1 MDGSHAISALVR
13 KRADLAGEIEAS
25 ETRLR
30 ALRASLAHI
39 DATIRLFDG
48 DYPIADIAPKKPRP
62 AQPLV
67 FERGDLARSIL
78 GILRTAQEPLTV
90 TQIAAGVRQQL
101 GLPDDMS
108 AREFLESRV
117 DKATRRQAEKGLVQK
132 VQFGPRAVGWRI
144 GTSTGS
150 RSR

>member
-1 MDGSHAISALVR
+1 MGDSFAIPALVR

-48 DYPIADIAPKKPRP
+48 DYPIADIAPKKPRS

-90 TQIAAGVRQQL
+90 AQIAAGVRQQL

-117 DKATRRQAEKGLVQK
+117 DKAIRRQGEKGLVEK
-132 VQFGPRAVGWRI
+132 VQFGPRAVGWRVA
-144 GTSTGS
+144 
-150 RSR
+150 RDAEV